1 MAWYAKPSG
10 AYSRTSV
17 EGITNIFNFRTEF
30 STWALESVCGMLGN
44 VQAESGFN
52 PWRWQGDR
60 YGTSRGYG
68 LFQYTPASGYLA
80 LSGVTPNLSVDSTTS
95 GATPEDAVRQIQ
107 AFRTNEL
114 GKWVSRCWRPYWN
127 DDGTW
132 SGNPLYP
139 ELWALRSQVLSTW
152 GSGSSI
158 SIAEFSEVTD
168 MYDAAF
174 IFLACFEGPRIPN
187 LGARQRNAAAIY
199 TILTGDPPPT
209 PPTPPPPPPP
219 PEPPAGDFNI
229 NKLLIY
235 TQRRQRKKIRRFYN
249 A

>member
-1 MAWYAKPSG
+1 MAWYAKPKG
-10 AYSRTSV
+10 AYSRDSA
-17 EGITNIFNFRTEF
+17 EGMTNIFNYRSEF
-30 STWALESVCGMLGN
+30 STWSLESVCGMLGN

-68 LFQYTPASGYLA
+68 LYQFTPASGYIN
-80 LSGVTPNLSVDSTTS
+80 LSGATPNLSVEEQTS
-95 GATPEDAVRQIQ
+95 GATPEDAIRQIQ

-114 GKWVSRCWRPYWN
+114 GKWESRCWRPYWN

-132 SGNPLYP
+132 SGNPLYSD
-139 ELWALRSQVLSTW
+139 LWNLRSQVLSTW

-168 MYDAAF
+168 MYDATF
-174 IFLACFEGPRIPN
+174 IFLACFEGPRVPN
-187 LGARQRNAAAIY
+187 LGARNSNTSAIY

-219 PEPPAGDFNI
+219 EPPAGDFDI
-229 NKLLIY
+229 NKFLMCY
-235 TQRRQRKKIRRFYN
+235 AKKRKDKMKVRYV
-249 A
+249 